1 MSPRFPRP
9 PHPLSRDRGCR
20 LRLNGV
26 EDVLVRFGCAH
37 RKQVSDSHVGSTLA
51 AVCCGEQQDYW

>member
-26 EDVLVRFGCAH
+26 EDVF
-37 RKQVSDSHVGSTLA
+37 VSDSHVGSTLT